1 MKTRLL
7 LFLIPIF
14 FASCIKQ
21 AIEDVQQQKAI
32 DAVTKGAWYVKSYK
46 QDSTDITNAFNGF
59 LFYFKEDGTVRA
71 VKDSTAMNG
80 TWIGDISSKTITS
93 QFQTTAEP
101 LSLLN
106 GTWKILDS
114 YYDFIK
120 ASNTTD
126 SITNN
131 LDLRQQ

>member
-7 LFLIPIF
+7 LFLIPIL

-21 AIEDVQQQKAI
+21 AIEDVQKQQAI

-46 QDSTDITNAFNGF
+46 QDSTDRTESFTGF
-59 LFYFKEDGTVRA
+59 RFYFKEDGTVRA
-71 VKDSTAMNG
+71 VKDTTEMTG
-80 TWIGDISSKTITS
+80 TWIGDLSAKTITS
-93 QFQTTAEP
+93 QFQTAAEP

-106 GTWKILDS
+106 GTWNILDS
-114 YYDFIK
+114 YYDFII
-120 ASNTTD
+120 ASKTTD
-126 SITNN
+126 STTNK